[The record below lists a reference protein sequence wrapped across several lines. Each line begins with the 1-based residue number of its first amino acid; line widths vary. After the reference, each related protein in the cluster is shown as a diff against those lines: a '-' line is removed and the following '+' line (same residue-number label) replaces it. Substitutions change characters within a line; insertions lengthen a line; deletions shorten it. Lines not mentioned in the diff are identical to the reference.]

1 MASDAT
7 PSHGFSSQLAP
18 DALRRS
24 LILSACASGFG
35 SIFFTIVQGTVFNFF
50 LEELNLRD
58 RLPFFM
64 ALWCLGGLGN
74 LAGSWLVR
82 RTGERKKVFFYC
94 AGLSRVMWLGIG
106 LLPLL
111 KPEWAKG
118 DPAFLWLSVAI
129 FVFYFWHSMGAV
141 AWMSWMG
148 DLVPAHLQGRYWS
161 LRQVGTSF
169 TAIFARVVTGSY
181 LDLHN
186 NPEAFALIFGCTVVI
201 GLIDA
206 LFFIRVEH
214 RRPEASTEAP
224 RMFHEFMARL
234 REAPFRQLCGVY
246 ILWSISNAILGP
258 TAYYYMRD
266 TIHLGAA
273 GISNV
278 EAFGLVWLT
287 IFSLFWGRYVDR
299 HGYRAPLIA
308 CLLLQAIGPVFY
320 FFARTGDIPLLLM
333 TTVLTSIGFCGTNL
347 FMLPLCMR
355 YARQQDGSRE
365 AGLAAFQ
372 VGLAITQAIVL
383 VITDRHIYHFVGTL
397 LNTYSHRRP
406 SWLAGQDVAYNTYV
420 YLALVAVVIWLRFMA
435 AYLAWRLPRE
445 KDESSFTEVLSE
457 AAAANPLHASWRY
470 IKYLGRR
477 RPE

>member
-1 MASDAT
+1 MGSDGT
-7 PSHGFSSQLAP
+7 STSHGFSSQLAP
-18 DALRRS
+18 NALHRS

-50 LEELNLRD
+50 LEELELRD

-82 RTGERKKVFFYC
+82 RSGERKKVFFYC

-106 LLPLL
+106 LIPLL
-111 KPEWAKG
+111 KPEWGKG

-148 DLVPAHLQGRYWS
+148 DLVPPHLQSRYWS

-169 TAIFARVVTGSY
+169 TAVLARVVTGYY
-181 LDLHN
+181 LDLHK
-186 NPEAFALIFGCTVVI
+186 NPEAFAIVFGCTVVI

-206 LFFIRVEH
+206 MFFIRVEH
-214 RRPEASTEAP
+214 RKPEASTEAP
-224 RMFHEFMARL
+224 RMFHEFKTRL
-234 REAPFRQLCGVY
+234 TEPAFRKLCGVY
-246 ILWSISNAILGP
+246 ILWSVSNAILGP
-258 TAYYYMRD
+258 TAYYFLRD
-266 TIHLGAA
+266 TIHLEVGP
-273 GISNV
+273 ISTLD
-278 EAFGLVWLT
+278 AFGLVWLT
-287 IFSLFWGRYVDR
+287 IFSLLWGRYVDR
-299 HGYRAPLIA
+299 HGYRAPLVA
-308 CLLLQAIGPVFY
+308 CLLLQAIGPFFY
-320 FFARTGDIPLLLM
+320 FFARTGDVALVLL
-333 TTVLTSIGFCGTNL
+333 TTVFTTIGFCGTNL

-372 VGLAITQAIVL
+372 VGLSLTQAAVL
-383 VITDRHIYHFVGTL
+383 LITDRHIYHFAGSILRVSP
-397 LNTYSHRRP
+397 YST
-406 SWLAGQDVAYNTYV
+406 QV
-420 YLALVAVVIWLRFMA
+420 YLALVCVVIWLRLMA
-435 AYLAWRLPRE
+435 AYMAWRLPRE
-445 KDESSFTEVLSE
+445 ENESSFTEILSE

-477 RPE
+477 GPPSEGDR